1 VAGEQ
6 RILERLRQE
15 GHRLTRGRKAIVGVF
30 SGARVPLTVGEVHAS
45 LGRKGVSVNQT
56 TVYRE
61 VDFLKGLGLLREIRL
76 GDGQGR
82 YEFLAGRHHHHL
94 VCIRCRS
101 IQCVELRQCVELA
114 EERIV
119 RESNFRVMEHSLE
132 FFGLCADCQGTPP

>member
-1 VAGEQ
+1 MAGKKG
-6 RILERLRQE
+6 ILERLRRA

-30 SGARVPLTVGEVHAS
+30 SGARAPLTVGEVHAS
-45 LGRKGVSVNQT
+45 LGRKGVSVNRT

-61 VDFLKGLGLLREIRL
+61 VDFLKGQGLLREIRL

-82 YEFLAGRHHHHL
+82 YELRSGSHHHHL

-101 IQCVELRQCVELA
+101 IQCVELRQCLALA
-114 EERIV
+114 EEQIV

-132 FFGLCADCQGTPP
+132 LFGLCADCQ